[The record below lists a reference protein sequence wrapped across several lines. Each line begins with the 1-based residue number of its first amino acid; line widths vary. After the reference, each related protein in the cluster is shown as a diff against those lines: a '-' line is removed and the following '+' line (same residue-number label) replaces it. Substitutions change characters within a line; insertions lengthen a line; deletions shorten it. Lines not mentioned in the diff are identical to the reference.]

1 MIKISNIT
9 DSHFKLNNSPQYKNE
24 ANRIW
29 KRAINVQSTYRGLIC
44 SNN

>member
-1 MIKISNIT
+1 MKISNIT
-9 DSHFKLNNSPQYKNE
+9 GSHFKLNNSPQYKKE

-29 KRAINVQSTYRGLIC
+29 KRVINVQSTLLGLIC